1 MEVFMTFQNRHEAGR
16 RLALLLEKFRDAQP
30 IILGLPRGGVV
41 VGHEIA
47 KALNAPLDV
56 LVVRKLGA
64 PGAEEFAIGAVAPG
78 TTLLNRELLGAL
90 GVTRDYV
97 SRVIARETDEMAR
110 RERVYRGNRPA
121 LPVAGRTAIL
131 VDDGLAT
138 GATAQAAVA
147 SLRAQ
152 RPSRIV
158 FAAPVCSADGAE
170 ALRKVAD
177 EVVCLE
183 CPEHF
188 GAVGYWYRDFS
199 PTTDAEVILCLGGVE
214 PRRISA

>member
-1 MEVFMTFQNRHEAGR
+1 MTFQNRRDAGR
-16 RLALLLEKFRDAQP
+16 RLALLLEKFRDARP

-47 KALNAPLDV
+47 KALDAPLDV

-78 TTLLNRELLGAL
+78 ATLLNRELMGAL

-97 SRVIARETDEMAR
+97 SRLIVRQTDEMAR
-110 RERVYRGNRPA
+110 RELVYRGNRPA
-121 LPVAGRTAIL
+121 LPVEGRTVIL

-138 GATAQAAVA
+138 GATAQAAVQ

-152 RPSRIV
+152 RPRQII
-158 FAAPVCSADGAE
+158 FAAPVCSPDGAE
-170 ALRKVAD
+170 ALRSVTD

-183 CPEHF
+183 CPQNF
-188 GAVGYWYRDFS
+188 GAVGYYYRDFS
-199 PTTDAEVILCLGGVE
+199 PTNDAEVVRCLRGGDDS
-214 PRRISA
+214 RIPA